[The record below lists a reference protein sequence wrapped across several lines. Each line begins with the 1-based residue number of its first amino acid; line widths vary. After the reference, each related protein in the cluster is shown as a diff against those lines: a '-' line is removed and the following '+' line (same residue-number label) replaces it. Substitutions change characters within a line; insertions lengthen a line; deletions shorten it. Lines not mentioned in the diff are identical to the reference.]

1 MSTHQPMTEVQP
13 TSCKAHTTAMAF
25 PGFPFRVSTWTSSDL
40 TLRNEGMP
48 TSLGHH
54 STHPV
59 SAHSFVEV
67 PTGGVLG
74 LWEREEHRQRWLSQ
88 SFYVMV
94 ERHKELPILG
104 DSHAER
110 NQRKI
115 KS

>member
-1 MSTHQPMTEVQP
+1 
-13 TSCKAHTTAMAF
+13 
-25 PGFPFRVSTWTSSDL
+25 
-40 TLRNEGMP
+40 MP

-59 SAHSFVEV
+59 STRSFVEV

-74 LWEREEHRQRWLSQ
+74 LWEPEEHREHWRSQ
-88 SFYVMV
+88 SFYVVGRKMV